1 MIINVA
7 GAGAGKTT
15 NLARRVM
22 DETIDPNKVIY
33 VVAFTN
39 SAANKISEKISFL
52 NGGSTPK
59 NIIVST
65 IHSFLYREFIYP
77 FYYILYEKHF
87 SKISAINLPKRPEF
101 RQKKLGD
108 LEKDSILHLEA
119 IPQKAKWV
127 VFGKTG
133 DCKEIKNK
141 RKKILYFFSQ
151 YCQKIYIDE
160 AQDIDEDMMRI
171 FKSLDDAGINVEMF
185 GDPKQDIKGYGCFR
199 LLINDNE
206 SPDYIIE
213 SHRCPS
219 NHLLLSNILAP
230 EPEKQFA
237 SKDNENGAIDIYFE
251 SDYGSIEEIVNCK
264 TFGLI
269 YIQKKNNRILTRDE
283 RQRNNLFDSVEFEI
297 HKAVNKKNIGILT
310 EKDANRLSYLITDH
324 LILENKAG
332 NDVIATLRKMIAK
345 GYLDYD
351 KGLWARMYE
360 LFDVDTKTSQGNKC
374 VVVKSIESVKGLENK
389 ECLFILNRELAPYL
403 FDSLHKDDNKNKH
416 LLYVALTRSLM
427 NLSILILKEVEELYQ
442 KSRILSFF
450 ETILGNNSMANQSST
465 KHKYRFGC

>member
-15 NLARRVM
+15 NLASRVTG
-22 DETIDPNKVIY
+22 ETIDPNKVIY

-39 SAANKISEKISFL
+39 SAVDKISEKIRFL
-52 NGGSTPK
+52 NGGSIPK

-65 IHSFLYREFIYP
+65 IHSFLYREFVYP

-87 SKISAINLPKRPEF
+87 SKISAISLPEKPEF

-108 LEKDSILHLEA
+108 LEKDLTLHLKV

-127 VFGKTG
+127 VYGKTG

-160 AQDIDEDMMRI
+160 AQDIDDDMMCI
-171 FKSLDDAGINVEMF
+171 FKSLDDVGINVEMF

-199 LLINDNE
+199 LLINDNK

-219 NHLLLSNILAP
+219 KHLLLSNILAP

-237 SKDNENGAIDIYFE
+237 SKDNENGDISVYFE

-269 YIQKKNNRILTRDE
+269 YIQKKNDRILTRDE

-297 HKAVNKKNIGILT
+297 HKAVDKKYIGILT
-310 EKDANRLSYLITDH
+310 EKDVNRLSYSIADH

-332 NDVIATLRKMIAK
+332 NDVIALLKEMITK
-345 GYLDYD
+345 NCLDYD
-351 KGLWARMYE
+351 KVLWARMHE
-360 LFDVDTKTSQGNKC
+360 LFDVDTKTNQGSKY
-374 VVVKSIESVKGLENK
+374 VVVRSIESVKGLEDK

-403 FDSLHKDDNKNKH
+403 FDSSLQDENKNKH
-416 LLYVALTRSLM
+416 LLKRL
-427 NLSILILKEVEELYQ
+427 
-442 KSRILSFF
+442 
-450 ETILGNNSMANQSST
+450 
-465 KHKYRFGC
+465 